1 MDLLVLNNPIK
12 AVSSINRI
20 CAALRAKYSE
30 CTEGLFVKVGAWLF
44 LAG

>member
-12 AVSSINRI
+12 AVSSVNRI
-20 CAALRAKYSE
+20 CAALKAKYSNALK
-30 CTEGLFVKVGAWLF
+30 GLFVKAGAWLF